1 MGTAGAE
8 QLRQRLAQGLAARP
22 VLREALRALG
32 AGGFSF
38 VLAGAGLLSAHVPLA
53 LAPVCVLPFGPA
65 AVCAYLGAVAGNA
78 VFWGLSAALEPVAA
92 GFLMLAGSCLFRD
105 LLPAQR
111 RGFVPAAAG
120 GIYAL
125 LGRIF
130 VLQADGGIRAALLLA
145 LRLTLL
151 VVSILALCPAAW
163 LYAIPIAVVA
173 LGAACFYAY
182 AKEVRAGKITPL
194 GVLYI
199 GGVLFM
205 TACAATGAFIE
216 SNRALF
222 LFFVGGICFST
233 SDNMLVVLSFGKN
246 DSPYRNAVLHVLYYM
261 AQIFIAL
268 TIKFV

>member
-1 MGTAGAE
+1 MLEILLISAGA
-8 QLRQRLAQGLAARP
+8 
-22 VLREALRALG
+22 VLETLFIMRSYKRRDASSVVLKTMA
-32 AGGFSF
+32 SVVF
-38 VLAGAGLLSAHVPLA
+38 VLLGLLELRRMGPSLYGWYVVAGLT
-53 LAPVCVLPFGPA
+53 
-65 AVCAYLGAVAGNA
+65 LG
-78 VFWGLSAALEPVAA
+78 
-92 GFLMLAGSCLFRD
+92 MLGD
-105 LLPAQR
+105 
-111 RGFVPAAAG
+111 
-120 GIYAL
+120 
-125 LGRIF
+125 
-130 VLQADGGIRAALLLA
+130 LLLA
-145 LRLTLL
+145 LLFFAARS
-151 VVSILALCPAAW
+151 VSFFLGHIVYILAILALCPAAW